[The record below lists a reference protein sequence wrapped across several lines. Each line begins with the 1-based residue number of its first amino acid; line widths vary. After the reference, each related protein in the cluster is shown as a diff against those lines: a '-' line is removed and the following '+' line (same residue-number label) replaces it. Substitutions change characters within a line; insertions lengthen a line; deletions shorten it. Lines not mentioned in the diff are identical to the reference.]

1 MKEFKKILFPVD
13 LSESSPKLVPYVL
26 TMAEKFGSEICLLF
40 VGSVLGHFTSI
51 YVPHPS
57 IDRFEKEVTEG
68 AKKRLQEFKE
78 EHFQAFPDTKAVVLS
93 GDISEKILNYIK
105 SEEVDLVIIGT
116 HGRKGLEKVVFGS
129 VAERVA
135 KGSAAPVLLLNP
147 HKIS

>member
-40 VGSVLGHFTSI
+40 VGRVFDYFTSI
-51 YVPHPS
+51 YVPHTS
-57 IDRFEKEVTEG
+57 VDAFENEVVEG

-78 EHFQAFPDTKAVVLS
+78 EYFQAFPGTKAVVLS
-93 GDISEKILNYIK
+93 GDISGEILNYIE
-105 SEEVDLVIIGT
+105 SEGVDLVIMGT
-116 HGRKGLEKVVFGS
+116 HGRKGLDKIVFGS

-135 KGSAAPVLLLNP
+135 KGSTAPVLLLNP
-147 HKIS
+147 YKI

>member
-40 VGSVLGHFTSI
+40 VGRVLDHFTSI

-57 IDRFEKEVTEG
+57 IDKFENEVIEG

-78 EHFQAFPDTKAVVLS
+78 EHFQAFADTKAVVLS
-93 GDISEKILNYIK
+93 GDIAEEILNYIK
-105 SEEVDLVIIGT
+105 SEGFDLVIMGT

-129 VAERVA
+129 IAERVA
-135 KGSAAPVLLLNP
+135 KGSTAPVLLLNP
-147 HKIS
+147 HKI